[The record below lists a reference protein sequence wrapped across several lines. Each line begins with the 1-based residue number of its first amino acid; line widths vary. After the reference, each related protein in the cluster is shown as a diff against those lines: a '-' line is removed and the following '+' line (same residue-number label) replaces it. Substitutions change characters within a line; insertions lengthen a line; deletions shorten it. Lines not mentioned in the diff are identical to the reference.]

1 MKKRMLK
8 VYFHASELQHGKE
21 HRTLHAVYMPHKD
34 EETGQH
40 ITREQQIER
49 GTAALLA
56 AGYYDIKYGSTID
69 TFLIFA

>member
-1 MKKRMLK
+1 MKKAVYK
-8 VYFHASELQHGKE
+8 VYFHASELQNGKE
-21 HRTLHAVYMPHKD
+21 HRTLHAVYMPRKD
-34 EETGQH
+34 EETGQY

-56 AGYYDIKYGSTID
+56 AGFYDIKYGSTID